1 VQLPPLP
8 LDKTVTRMRDLLYQ
22 MGLTS
27 VDPPALGG
35 AGLRLGRRPEG
46 AIPADHHIFK
56 AHCRSACARDRRP
69 IRSEEHMARLK
80 KSIKSRS
87 KEKVKALKR
96 KRIRRKKSLRK
107 GKRGK

>member
-1 VQLPPLP
+1 
-8 LDKTVTRMRDLLYQ
+8 

-27 VDPPALGG
+27 VDPPRPIAAGG
-35 AGLRLGRRPEG
+35 EPHRAG
-46 AIPADHHIFK
+46 A
-56 AHCRSACARDRRP
+56 AHFSAHSRAACARDRRP
-69 IRSEEHMARLK
+69 NRSEDHMARLK

-96 KRIRRKKSLRK
+96 KRVRRKKSLRK